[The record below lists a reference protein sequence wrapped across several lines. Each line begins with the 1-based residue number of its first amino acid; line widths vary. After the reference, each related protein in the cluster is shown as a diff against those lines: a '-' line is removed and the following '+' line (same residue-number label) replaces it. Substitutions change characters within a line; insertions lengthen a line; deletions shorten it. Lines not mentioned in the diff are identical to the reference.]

1 MLKHAE
7 AKVWCAFTGDWLLVP
22 KQHGMMFCFF
32 TSKMDQRWDR
42 HPTANCYQL
51 RRSPVGFSAARECG
65 RALFSSWASR
75 DLDTMRTL

>member
-7 AKVWCAFTGDWLLVP
+7 ATVWCAFTGDWFLVP

-42 HPTANCYQL
+42 HPTANCYQFFNAL
-51 RRSPVGFSAARECG
+51 LLVSLQPGSAGGLYFQAG
-65 RALFSSWASR
+65 HQGTWIL
-75 DLDTMRTL
+75 